1 MNRRAQ
7 AHPFMG
13 MHLPHSTL
21 MKATV
26 AAGDEKPATWGLQRI
41 RPVRTPK
48 PIGAKP

>member
-7 AHPFMG
+7 ARPFMG

-26 AAGDEKPATWGLQRI
+26 AAGDKKPATQCKKG
-41 RPVRTPK
+41 TG
-48 PIGAKP
+48 GALFDCRLP